1 VRRAHQ
7 RSRCCSVQ
15 RCSRA
20 LRRDMRSVVERR
32 RRASVSAQSACSSVL
47 VAYSLRSRRRRRRR
61 RRAEISRAHV
71 RRATKLTSA
80 LLIDRSLQT
89 RSAGRLQCPA
99 VAAPGR
105 ARAGQGSGP
114 WRGRAMDV
122 TGIHMRFDTTAT
134 AVGDVGGPWAAC
146 RTQIRHAL

>member
-1 VRRAHQ
+1 VGRAHQ

-15 RCSRA
+15 RRGRP

-32 RRASVSAQSACSSVL
+32 RRASVSAQSPCRSVL
-47 VAYSLRSRRRRRRR
+47 VAYSLRSRRRRR

-99 VAAPGR
+99 VAAPGL